1 MAVGALGGIAG
12 GFAVARLLAS
22 TLYQGGGIDLGTV
35 TVSLAALVG
44 MAVAGCYL
52 PARRA
57 AQIDPIEALR

>member
-1 MAVGALGGIAG
+1 MMCIFCRSLAACVRNAPVYQVG
-12 GFAVARLLAS
+12 S
-22 TLYQGGGIDLGTV
+22 IDLGTV